1 MPSPCGRRCLLV
13 VCVAYGL
20 FANHWARDSLG
31 ALEVPLESDA
41 PYSLSARRYNALT
54 SLYFL
59 PNIGVPILAGVLAH
73 RFGAAAT
80 YAAFFAIAAAGN
92 GLVGAS
98 VAAGG
103 GGAFGLLLVGRAL
116 MGIAY
121 EAVDVLPIGFV
132 SPRFRD
138 TWTALVGLLNG
149 VNRLGSVTNF
159 LLEPLLYR
167 AGGLPLALSVP
178 SAVGASGLLTA
189 LLARG
194 VDASLS
200 RADEAAAQRAEEEPL
215 RTSLRSLPRVFFL
228 FLLGG
233 ACVYGAVVP
242 FWFIG
247 AKHLQ
252 SRFGMPLATAD
263 ALLLLPEGMIALVAP
278 PFGLLM
284 DRRRWSLTKRLY
296 WSAASLAP
304 IPVALLLLAWLG
316 PAGGAPALGPNV
328 TTLAAGNSP
337 PPAAP
342 NLLAPALATL
352 VLGTGYAF
360 AQNLIW
366 ASLTLVAPPKLLNL
380 CSGAHT

>member
-1 MPSPCGRRCLLV
+1 M
-13 VCVAYGL
+13 
-20 FANHWARDSLG
+20 
-31 ALEVPLESDA
+31 
-41 PYSLSARRYNALT
+41 
-54 SLYFL
+54 
-59 PNIGVPILAGVLAH
+59 
-73 RFGAAAT
+73 
-80 YAAFFAIAAAGN
+80 
-92 GLVGAS
+92 
-98 VAAGG
+98 AAGG

-167 AGGLPLALSVP
+167 AGGLTLALSVP

-189 LLARG
+189 LLAWW

-252 SRFGMPLATAD
+252 SR
-263 ALLLLPEGMIALVAP
+263 
-278 PFGLLM
+278 
-284 DRRRWSLTKRLY
+284 
-296 WSAASLAP
+296 SA
-304 IPVALLLLAWLG
+304 
-316 PAGGAPALGPNV
+316 
-328 TTLAAGNSP
+328 
-337 PPAAP
+337 
-342 NLLAPALATL
+342 
-352 VLGTGYAF
+352 
-360 AQNLIW
+360 
-366 ASLTLVAPPKLLNL
+366 
-380 CSGAHT
+380 